1 MNEILEGL
9 LRDRCDTESKSY
21 LIGLER
27 GRLWAMD
34 RADYFELR
42 QWSEMS
48 HDDFE
53 DLVLPHD
60 ENDHF
65 RIITSET
72 PVQWEAYLRG
82 WISGVREIRQK
93 Y

>member
-1 MNEILEGL
+1 MSEILEGL
-9 LRDRCDTESKSY
+9 LRDRCDSESKSF

-42 QWSEMS
+42 EWSEQNP
-48 HDDFE
+48 HEFE
-53 DLVLPHD
+53 DLVLPHG

-65 RIITSET
+65 RVLRSET
-72 PVQWEAYLRG
+72 PLQWDAYLRG
-82 WISGVREIRQK
+82 WISGVREIRGK